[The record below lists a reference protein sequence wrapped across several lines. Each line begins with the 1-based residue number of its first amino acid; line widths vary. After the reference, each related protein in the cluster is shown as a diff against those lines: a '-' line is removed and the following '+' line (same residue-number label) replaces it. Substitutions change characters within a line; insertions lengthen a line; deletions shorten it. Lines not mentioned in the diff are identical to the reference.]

1 MLAVEE
7 AFGVEIPGSL
17 ITHDMFA
24 SIAALAG
31 VIAQLVPE
39 ESIATRS

>member
-1 MLAVEE
+1 MMAVEE
-7 AFGVEIPGSL
+7 SFAIHIPGPL
-17 ITHDMFA
+17 ITHAMFA

-39 ESIATRS
+39 ESLAARP